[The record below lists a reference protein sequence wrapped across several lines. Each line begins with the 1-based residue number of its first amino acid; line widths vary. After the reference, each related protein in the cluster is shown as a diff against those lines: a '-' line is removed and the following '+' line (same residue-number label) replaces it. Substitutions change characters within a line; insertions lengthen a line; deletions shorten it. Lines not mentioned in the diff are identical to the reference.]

1 SSPPPPPLTPA
12 GYRDYPPEAAER
24 LAFIRDAQSAGL
36 TLAEIRS
43 VLAIRDAGQPPCHH
57 VTTLIE
63 AHLEQVEQR
72 IAELLATHTLHQRA
86 RGVDPADCGPKGIC
100 RILATA

>member
-1 SSPPPPPLTPA
+1 VK
-12 GYRDYPPEAAER
+12 
-24 LAFIRDAQSAGL
+24 GL
-36 TLAEIRS
+36 TLAEIRG

-63 AHLEQVEQR
+63 THLEQVEQR
-72 IAELLATHTLHQRA
+72 IAELLATRTALQNLHQRA
-86 RGVDPADCGPKGIC
+86 QTVDPDDCSPEEIC